1 MEKKKKDTEEKQNNN
16 KLMKNIL
23 TMMAVVVVLILA
35 TIGLWKLSGKGDEPS
50 ETLVFTVG
58 TEEVYLDEVNFC
70 ILQNVLDL
78 GITAQSMQNVT
89 AADGTDAATYY
100 KQEILDLI
108 MEYKIEYL
116 IAKEQGITMTEEE
129 EQAVRNDVVE
139 YLGQVDARLLNQW
152 GVKQDTVYEVYR
164 QRYLAN
170 RLEKTITEDVDVE
183 DQKYCTIYML
193 LFPKIEMQEDGN
205 YVTAEDGV
213 TPIMLSDTEI
223 KKRKED
229 ADQALVEL
237 KDGAD
242 IEEIAEKYGVAAYS
256 SEESNMTSSFGE
268 PFSQYAES
276 LKAGEYSPVLDIE
289 SCYAIVKM
297 ITENNEVLA
306 EQIMEYYKADVTE
319 EMLQQKRLEWRE
331 QLGVGQTPEFKNKVW
346 EKISLYDY
354 VQ

>member
-1 MEKKKKDTEEKQNNN
+1 MEKNQNTEKKKNN
-16 KLMKNIL
+16 KHLMKYVLPIL
-23 TMMAVVVVLILA
+23 AVLVVFVVV
-35 TIGLWKLSGKGDEPS
+35 IGLWKLSGEGDKPS
-50 ETLVFTVG
+50 DILVFTVG
-58 TEEVYLDEVNFC
+58 TEEVYLDEVHFC

-78 GITAQSMQNVT
+78 GITAESMQNVT
-89 AADGTDAATYY
+89 ADDGTDAATYY

-108 MEYKIEYL
+108 VEYKIEYM

-129 EQAVRNDVVE
+129 EKAVRNDVVE

-152 GVKQDTVYEVYR
+152 GIEQDTIYEIYR
-164 QRYLAN
+164 QRYLAHQ
-170 RLEKTITEDVDVE
+170 LEKTVTDAVE
-183 DQKYCTIYML
+183 VEEQKYCTIYML

-213 TPIMLSDTEI
+213 TPIMLSDAAMQ
-223 KKRKED
+223 KRKED

-242 IEEIAEKYGVAAYS
+242 IEEVAEQYGVATYS
-256 SEESNMTSSFGE
+256 SQESNMTSSFGE

-276 LKAGEYSPVLDIE
+276 LKTGEYSPVLDTE
-289 SCYAIVKM
+289 SCYAILKM
-297 ITENNEVLA
+297 ITENNEALA
-306 EQIMEYYKADVTE
+306 EQIMTYYRADVAKE
-319 EMLQQKRLEWRE
+319 ELQEKRLEWRE
-331 QLGVGQTPEFKNKVW
+331 HLGIIHAPEFENRVW